1 MNFKVIRRF
10 SHGHRRPTSGVPTR
24 PLIARFTPSRE
35 WLLSLV
41 TLVLLASVSAIG
53 ASTAGA
59 SSLNS
64 DHPVWSSLPTL
75 AQLETD
81 LAKASTQ
88 TSLTSAEAAGLQA
101 GYAAPDADENGNQQH
116 CEANNEVA
124 FSFAPCVYGD
134 TSSTRIIAVV
144 GDSEADMWIPTFDI
158 WGKEYGFKID
168 RIVMDGCSAWQEKPP
183 KSVAGWANCEVKW
196 KAYCVSEVLKL
207 HPFAVVATGLLEDS
221 QPTQSVENPKT
232 TAKGIDK
239 YFKAIQKSKAKLF
252 VLSNIPWDLA
262 LSSTPEA
269 CVEIHTSAIRA
280 CDPTLNETMTATLK
294 VVKKAG
300 LATVIPIT
308 PLFCSSGTCPVVV
321 GEDVLY
327 ADNHHM
333 GHVWAVDIPRAFAE
347 IFNPLLGI
355 K

>member
-1 MNFKVIRRF
+1 MVFQRFRLGPRRQ
-10 SHGHRRPTSGVPTR
+10 TSGFSTHPLVVRVAPTR
-24 PLIARFTPSRE
+24 GRM
-35 WLLSLV
+35 LSLLAV
-41 TLVLLASVSAIG
+41 VLLASVSG
-53 ASTAGA
+53 TGVSSAGA
-59 SSLNS
+59 TTVNS

-75 AQLETD
+75 AQVENE

-88 TSLTSAEAAGLQA
+88 TALTSAEIAGLQA
-101 GYAAPDADENGNQQH
+101 GYAAPDAEENGNQQH

-124 FSFAPCVYGD
+124 FAFAPCVYGD
-134 TSSTRIIAVV
+134 TSSTKIIAVV

-183 KSVAGWANCEVKW
+183 KSVAEWANCEVKW
-196 KAYCVSEVLKL
+196 KAYCVSEILKL

-252 VLSNIPWDLA
+252 VLSNVPWDLA

-269 CVEIHTSAIRA
+269 CVEIHTSDIRA
-280 CDPTLNETMTATLK
+280 CDPSLNETMTATLK

-300 LATVIPIT
+300 IATVIPIS
-308 PLFCSSGTCPVVV
+308 PLYCSSGTCPVVV

-333 GHVWAVDIPRAFAE
+333 GHVWAVDIPRAFSE